1 MALVLAVGLAPL
13 PAFANTA
20 NEQRGQAPRTS
31 LDATSTREAKANAPA
46 TDEGVALTIASLTDA
61 SLAAQSESG
70 TVVSGLDGTVVRI
83 RPQGSYSALSIK
95 SDGSGYHS
103 VVHMYH
109 IGGSSRFKLEK
120 VSSDSDGDY
129 AIAILEC
136 CDAHS

>member
-1 MALVLAVGLAPL
+1 M
-13 PAFANTA
+13 
-20 NEQRGQAPRTS
+20 
-31 LDATSTREAKANAPA
+31 REAKANAPA

-129 AIAILEC
+129 AIACAAMRIVRLRIIIIIGNI
-136 CDAHS
+136 DIAHYRSYGSMLHCAL